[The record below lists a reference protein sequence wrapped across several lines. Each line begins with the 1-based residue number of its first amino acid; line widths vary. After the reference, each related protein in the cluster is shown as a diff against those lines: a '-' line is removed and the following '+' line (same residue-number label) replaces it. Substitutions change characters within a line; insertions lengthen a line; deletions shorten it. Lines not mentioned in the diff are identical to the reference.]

1 MIGRPSPL
9 RAPFRPVKTSLLR
22 SAWFAVLLGCGVL
35 AGAPPVACAER
46 KKEPPPAIPPPAQPL
61 SVKVAR
67 GESVAILL
75 RIYGRKNQALR
86 YLIRTPPQHGKLT
99 APRAVEL
106 EVSSV
111 TYTPPAD
118 LSIVRDRF
126 AYAVQNSAGVS
137 AAADVLITIVDV
149 PAEIGVPEVL
159 NFPML
164 LVGGTSTQTLEI
176 NNRGGGLAEGR
187 VTVDEPWRI
196 DGPANYRIAGGE
208 RAVLKVVFAPKE
220 PGIFDTV
227 MRFSSQPGTTLSIHG
242 EARGALTA
250 SPAKVL
256 LQHAAGDPV
265 RAGTFDLTNH
275 TEAEVRAALAGGD
288 RLTVPAEVA
297 VPARGT
303 VQVSV
308 FAAVGDVAAF
318 EGEVAV
324 RAAESVLRVPVR
336 AAAVGPIVRATR
348 DLLPLGRVRAG
359 QSAEGQVGL
368 ENIGGTAARVSWK
381 IAGPFAAA
389 GSPVTLAA
397 GEKTSVT
404 VRLEGGT
411 VARHRAPLLVAAE
424 QQKLEVPV
432 EAEVFAADLEAP
444 PATEIAAA
452 PQANPPAAAAAPTP
466 AAYPIQA
473 VPEDLLGDP
482 AALSGVKLREVT
494 ARGAI
499 MEWPATLT
507 KATEFRLQVK
517 NVSIDSLGEAV
528 VRWVPLPSVTFR
540 QEGES
545 RIATV
550 TELQPATA
558 YAIRVVAKGAESGQE
573 AVIVRQYFETPGE
586 PDTWPKITPLR
597 FLLAVLALC
606 FAFALRQRLAARRR
620 S

>member
-46 KKEPPPAIPPPAQPL
+46 IKEPPPAIPPPAQPL

-227 MRFSSQPGTTLSIHG
+227 MRFSSQPGTTLPIHG

-250 SPAKVL
+250 SPAKVRNSRVSSRSRRCV
-256 LQHAAGDPV
+256 P
-265 RAGTFDLTNH
+265 
-275 TEAEVRAALAGGD
+275 RAAP
-288 RLTVPAEVA
+288 TSSP
-297 VPARGT
+297 
-303 VQVSV
+303 VS
-308 FAAVGDVAAF
+308 
-318 EGEVAV
+318 
-324 RAAESVLRVPVR
+324 P
-336 AAAVGPIVRATR
+336 RATMGSSTT
-348 DLLPLGRVRAG
+348 P
-359 QSAEGQVGL
+359 
-368 ENIGGTAARVSWK
+368 TAAR
-381 IAGPFAAA
+381 AAMRCR
-389 GSPVTLAA
+389 
-397 GEKTSVT
+397 
-404 VRLEGGT
+404 RLRG
-411 VARHRAPLLVAAE
+411 RSRRRA
-424 QQKLEVPV
+424 
-432 EAEVFAADLEAP
+432 
-444 PATEIAAA
+444 T
-452 PQANPPAAAAAPTP
+452 TP
-466 AAYPIQA
+466 ASSGNGTWATIPRRDRALISGWRCRA
-473 VPEDLLGDP
+473 RARWRIPNFMRT
-482 AALSGVKLREVT
+482 AAWSAHRVT
-494 ARGAI
+494 
-499 MEWPATLT
+499 
-507 KATEFRLQVK
+507 
-517 NVSIDSLGEAV
+517 
-528 VRWVPLPSVTFR
+528 
-540 QEGES
+540 
-545 RIATV
+545 
-550 TELQPATA
+550 
-558 YAIRVVAKGAESGQE
+558 
-573 AVIVRQYFETPGE
+573 
-586 PDTWPKITPLR
+586 
-597 FLLAVLALC
+597 
-606 FAFALRQRLAARRR
+606 
-620 S
+620 